1 MKGNSFDG
9 VVSKNF
15 ETIPNTIPKS
25 KIVMEEKTFLL
36 NGICLF
42 TRLILFKN
50 DILRLLDFIFGS
62 IIH

>member
-1 MKGNSFDG
+1 
-9 VVSKNF
+9 
-15 ETIPNTIPKS
+15 
-25 KIVMEEKTFLL
+25 MEEKTFLL